1 MTPINVRISKL
12 EEAHEQL
19 KVKIADYKKII
30 PIGYNCATAM
40 VLINLN
46 LRKEAYPLDW
56 VISNPFFVYQ
66 YIKTDFKDYF
76 LKTKNDN
83 TNYLGQKFDWFK
95 TTDNH
100 NTQNHKADIE
110 SDFNAVKKS
119 NDIFENNCYKFN
131 RRIKRFLS
139 ILNSNN
145 KILFVYMKEY
155 KINSVNKENLN
166 KEKEHDDYL
175 KKINLLLKEKNV
187 YFSLLIIDFSN
198 KESIKEEGNVI
209 TITLELSKLQD
220 YKRTCISNKLSK
232 YLEI

>member
-1 MTPINVRISKL
+1 METF
-12 EEAHEQL
+12 
-19 KVKIADYKKII
+19 KIKIDDYKKII
-30 PIGYNCATAM
+30 PIGYNCGTGM

-56 VISNPFFVYQ
+56 VISNPAFVYK

-76 LKTKNDN
+76 LKKNNN

-100 NTQNHKADIE
+100 NTHNNKADIE
-110 SDFNAVKKS
+110 SDINLETNS
-119 NDIFENNCYKFN
+119 IDIFKNNCMKFN

-139 ILNSNN
+139 ALNSNN

-155 KINSVNKENLN
+155 KITGESREHLN

-175 KKINLLLKEKNV
+175 KKIDLLLKEKNV
-187 YFSLLIIDFSN
+187 DFSLLIIDFSN
-198 KESIKEEGNVI
+198 KESIKKNGNVI
-209 TITLELSKLQD
+209 TITLRISKLED
-220 YKRTCISNKLSK
+220 CKRKCISNKLYK